1 MEHTVRYT
9 SERNGYKVQV
19 YEYTVNR
26 KHGFGTRV
34 TNKTTGN
41 SLQTPGFAT
50 YGTALMVAQQ
60 EADEAKI

>member
-41 SLQTPGFAT
+41 SL
-50 YGTALMVAQQ
+50 
-60 EADEAKI
+60 